1 MDGAPAGRQ
10 GLRDP
15 GRTTAAP
22 PDDAPAGP
30 VGAPPTLYRGRCSPP
45 AAATA
50 TTRKGD

>member
-15 GRTTAAP
+15 GRATAAAP
-22 PDDAPAGP
+22 ADAPAGP
-30 VGAPPTLYRGRCSPP
+30 VGAPPTLYRGRRFPP
-45 AAATA
+45 ASATA